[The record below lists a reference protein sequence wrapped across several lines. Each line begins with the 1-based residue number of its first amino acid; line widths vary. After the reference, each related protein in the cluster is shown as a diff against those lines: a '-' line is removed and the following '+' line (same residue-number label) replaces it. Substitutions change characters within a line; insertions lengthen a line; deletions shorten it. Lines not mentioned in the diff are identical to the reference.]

1 MEPISPTTPPPLGSS
16 LTPAQRAKAR
26 EAATN
31 FEAFYLTQFINLMKS
46 KNESEQ
52 FNGGVGEQMFR
63 QELNNE
69 LGKSLAKSG
78 GFGLGDKVYTE
89 LLRQQ
94 EAANHG
100 AR

>member
-1 MEPISPTTPPPLGSS
+1 MEPRTSPTAPTLGSS
-16 LTPAQRAKAR
+16 LTPTQRAKAR
-26 EAATN
+26 EVATN

-46 KNESEQ
+46 KNEAEQ
-52 FNGGVGEQMFR
+52 FNGGFGEQMFR
-63 QELNNE
+63 QELNTE
-69 LGKSLAKSG
+69 LGKALAKNG

-94 EAANHG
+94 EAAYG